1 MSRIGKEPVK
11 LADGVTATVSGQ
23 TVTVKGKLGEL
34 SYTMH
39 EGITAKVEDGSV
51 VVSCADDKAL
61 GAFHGLAR
69 ALINNMAVGVSQGFQ
84 KQLSI
89 EGTGF
94 KAVLKGQELALSL
107 GFASPKVFAI
117 PAGLTV
123 TVENDGLQVTIK
135 GCDKQMVGE
144 AAARIRSYY
153 PAEPYKG
160 KGIKYVGEHI
170 RRNYVQSQSP
180 APEEAPPP
188 PPARHRHRGAS
199 AHVDLRHQQEHVRAV
214 HRRRRRAHARPGEL
228 AQGRE
233 GQPRRRQGA
242 RLPRGGGGEGRR
254 HLVGGRRPRR
264 TQVHRPCRGDRRGR
278 RRRRRVDLGQEGGEV
293 SHGIQS

>member
-11 LADGVTATVSGQ
+11 IADGVTVSVDGQ
-23 TVTVKGKLGEL
+23 KVTVKGKLGEL

-39 EGITAKVEDGSV
+39 DGVTAKVEGGSV
-51 VVSCADDKAL
+51 LVACDDNKMH
-61 GAFHGLAR
+61 GNFHDLAR
-69 ALINNMAVGVSQGFQ
+69 ALINNMVVGVSQGYQ

-94 KAVLKGQELALSL
+94 KAVLKGKELALSL

-117 PAGLTV
+117 PDGLTV

-135 GCDKQMVGE
+135 GFDKQMVGE

-170 RRNYVQSQSP
+170 RRK
-180 APEEAPPP
+180 
-188 PPARHRHRGAS
+188 
-199 AHVDLRHQQEHVRAV
+199 
-214 HRRRRRAHARPGEL
+214 
-228 AQGRE
+228 QGKKV
-233 GQPRRRQGA
+233 A
-242 RLPRGGGGEGRR
+242 
-254 HLVGGRRPRR
+254 
-264 TQVHRPCRGDRRGR
+264 
-278 RRRRRVDLGQEGGEV
+278 
-293 SHGIQS
+293 